1 MGEEKEMLD
10 PNVVGRSV
18 PQCCRCN
25 ELEERC
31 KKAEVRCEELGFEL
45 QKKKEH
51 CEELGAKVMAL
62 EGEKFEFEDKV
73 KVLSKGLERLK
84 EVSGGEIK
92 PIVDLAE
99 DNDKVLQCEKI
110 RAESEVEVWK
120 DKYKKLES
128 WALQFG
134 MGRDGDEEN
143 GKEQESKPISNEGN
157 LHLDTSFG
165 FWQNLEKV
173 AALGNKKIGD
183 IQSVGTPSD
192 GIFHRS
198 HILDV
203 LPSRKTKQ
211 LTFQTEESHGKN
223 MAPSTLIDRQG
234 SESISVSAC
243 FAADGKESNN
253 SSAQNNQD
261 SLDLDENLLFVATPK
276 RKRTC
281 NVVTSESESDDDNI
295 LICKLKRKH
304 IQEPSS
310 DQVRPDLSSSPPA
323 NISEDNKVT
332 DSVMTRRRLWP
343 LRKCARKSQD
353 DKISSCRPRKAK
365 NQQSIPTN
373 DDADDE
379 SEEDLSYSEGENMSD
394 FIVDDSDVSNCED
407 TSSTSQDVANSDV
420 ADSDSANSQDVQD
433 SNMESYSQDVSDEDM
448 DFGNILSKIQRS
460 KTNMKWE
467 FEADMLAAFGKDPEL
482 CMKAVCALY
491 RQQTSEEQMSK
502 GALLSN
508 QRGFNKFDAYKG
520 SILAEFLTDGDPYGG
535 LKKSVKELQE
545 NDPEAVELCR
555 SLATHY
561 SKQLYEIY
569 KNKEDPLFPG

>member
-1 MGEEKEMLD
+1 
-10 PNVVGRSV
+10 
-18 PQCCRCN
+18 
-25 ELEERC
+25 
-31 KKAEVRCEELGFEL
+31 
-45 QKKKEH
+45 
-51 CEELGAKVMAL
+51 
-62 EGEKFEFEDKV
+62 
-73 KVLSKGLERLK
+73 
-84 EVSGGEIK
+84 
-92 PIVDLAE
+92 
-99 DNDKVLQCEKI
+99 
-110 RAESEVEVWK
+110 
-120 DKYKKLES
+120 
-128 WALQFG
+128 
-134 MGRDGDEEN
+134 
-143 GKEQESKPISNEGN
+143 
-157 LHLDTSFG
+157 
-165 FWQNLEKV
+165 
-173 AALGNKKIGD
+173 
-183 IQSVGTPSD
+183 
-192 GIFHRS
+192 
-198 HILDV
+198 
-203 LPSRKTKQ
+203 
-211 LTFQTEESHGKN
+211 
-223 MAPSTLIDRQG
+223 MAPSTLIGAKSAPTSVIDIIDSDDEPNITQNPVTDRQG

-460 KTNMKWE
+460 K
-467 FEADMLAAFGKDPEL
+467 ADMLAAFGKDPEL

-508 QRGFNKFDAYKG
+508 QRGFNKFDAYK
-520 SILAEFLTDGDPYGG
+520 
-535 LKKSVKELQE
+535 
-545 NDPEAVELCR
+545 
-555 SLATHY
+555 
-561 SKQLYEIY
+561 
-569 KNKEDPLFPG
+569 

>member
-1 MGEEKEMLD
+1 M
-10 PNVVGRSV
+10 
-18 PQCCRCN
+18 
-25 ELEERC
+25 
-31 KKAEVRCEELGFEL
+31 
-45 QKKKEH
+45 
-51 CEELGAKVMAL
+51 
-62 EGEKFEFEDKV
+62 
-73 KVLSKGLERLK
+73 
-84 EVSGGEIK
+84 
-92 PIVDLAE
+92 
-99 DNDKVLQCEKI
+99 
-110 RAESEVEVWK
+110 
-120 DKYKKLES
+120 
-128 WALQFG
+128 
-134 MGRDGDEEN
+134 
-143 GKEQESKPISNEGN
+143 
-157 LHLDTSFG
+157 
-165 FWQNLEKV
+165 
-173 AALGNKKIGD
+173 
-183 IQSVGTPSD
+183 
-192 GIFHRS
+192 
-198 HILDV
+198 

-223 MAPSTLIDRQG
+223 MAPSTLIGAKSAPTSVIDIIDSDDEPNIIQNPVPDRQG
-234 SESISVSAC
+234 SESISVSTC

-261 SLDLDENLLFVATPK
+261 SLDLDENLLFVATHK

-323 NISEDNKVT
+323 NISEDDKVT
-332 DSVMTRRRLWP
+332 DTVMTRRRLWP

-373 DDADDE
+373 DDADADADDE

-433 SNMESYSQDVSDEDM
+433 SNMESYSQDVLDEDM
-448 DFGNILSKIQRS
+448 DFGKILSKIQRS

-467 FEADMLAAFGKDPEL
+467 FEAGMLAAFGKDPEL

-491 RQQTSEEQMSK
+491 RQQTSVEQLSK

-508 QRGFNKFDAYKG
+508 QRGFNKFDAYK
-520 SILAEFLTDGDPYGG
+520 
-535 LKKSVKELQE
+535 
-545 NDPEAVELCR
+545 
-555 SLATHY
+555 
-561 SKQLYEIY
+561 
-569 KNKEDPLFPG
+569 

>member
-10 PNVVGRSV
+10 PNVVGRSM

-73 KVLSKGLERLK
+73 KVLSKGLERLI

-120 DKYKKLES
+120 VKYKKLES

-134 MGRDGDEEN
+134 MGRDDDEEN

-173 AALGNKKIGD
+173 VALGNKKIRD

-203 LPSRKTKQ
+203 LPSRKTKHVIDIIDSDDEPNITQ
-211 LTFQTEESHGKN
+211 NPVT
-223 MAPSTLIDRQG
+223 DRQG
-234 SESISVSAC
+234 SESISVSTC

-253 SSAQNNQD
+253 SSAQKYRD
-261 SLDLDENLLFVATPK
+261 SLDLDENLLF
-276 RKRTC
+276 
-281 NVVTSESESDDDNI
+281 
-295 LICKLKRKH
+295 LKRKH

-310 DQVRPDLSSSPPA
+310 DQVRPDSSSSPPA
-323 NISEDNKVT
+323 NIQDDKVT
-332 DSVMTRRRLWP
+332 DTVMTRRRLRP

-373 DDADDE
+373 DDADSDDE

-394 FIVDDSDVSNCED
+394 FIVDDSD
-407 TSSTSQDVANSDV
+407 DVL
-420 ADSDSANSQDVQD
+420 
-433 SNMESYSQDVSDEDM
+433 DEDM
-448 DFGNILSKIQRS
+448 DFGKILSKIQRS

-467 FEADMLAAFGKDPEL
+467 FEADMLAAFGKDPKL

-491 RQQTSEEQMSK
+491 RQQTSVEQLSK

-508 QRGFNKFDAYKG
+508 QRGFNKFDAYK
-520 SILAEFLTDGDPYGG
+520 
-535 LKKSVKELQE
+535 
-545 NDPEAVELCR
+545 
-555 SLATHY
+555 
-561 SKQLYEIY
+561 
-569 KNKEDPLFPG
+569 

>member
-73 KVLSKGLERLK
+73 KVLSKGLERLI

-173 AALGNKKIGD
+173 VALGNKKIRD
-183 IQSVGTPSD
+183 IQSVGNNLATQWKYGP
-192 GIFHRS
+192 IAF
-198 HILDV
+198 V
-203 LPSRKTKQ
+203 L
-211 LTFQTEESHGKN
+211 F
-223 MAPSTLIDRQG
+223 
-234 SESISVSAC
+234 
-243 FAADGKESNN
+243 
-253 SSAQNNQD
+253 
-261 SLDLDENLLFVATPK
+261 
-276 RKRTC
+276 
-281 NVVTSESESDDDNI
+281 I
-295 LICKLKRKH
+295 LIL
-304 IQEPSS
+304 IFFGEEVLN
-310 DQVRPDLSSSPPA
+310 DF
-323 NISEDNKVT
+323 
-332 DSVMTRRRLWP
+332 
-343 LRKCARKSQD
+343 
-353 DKISSCRPRKAK
+353 
-365 NQQSIPTN
+365 NQLFYRT
-373 DDADDE
+373 A
-379 SEEDLSYSEGENMSD
+379 
-394 FIVDDSDVSNCED
+394 
-407 TSSTSQDVANSDV
+407 
-420 ADSDSANSQDVQD
+420 
-433 SNMESYSQDVSDEDM
+433 
-448 DFGNILSKIQRS
+448 ILS
-460 KTNMKWE
+460 
-467 FEADMLAAFGKDPEL
+467 
-482 CMKAVCALY
+482 
-491 RQQTSEEQMSK
+491 
-502 GALLSN
+502 
-508 QRGFNKFDAYKG
+508 
-520 SILAEFLTDGDPYGG
+520 
-535 LKKSVKELQE
+535 
-545 NDPEAVELCR
+545 
-555 SLATHY
+555 
-561 SKQLYEIY
+561 
-569 KNKEDPLFPG
+569 

>member
-508 QRGFNKFDAYKG
+508 QRGFNKFDAYN
-520 SILAEFLTDGDPYGG
+520 ILAEFLTDGDPYGG

>member
-1 MGEEKEMLD
+1 
-10 PNVVGRSV
+10 
-18 PQCCRCN
+18 
-25 ELEERC
+25 
-31 KKAEVRCEELGFEL
+31 
-45 QKKKEH
+45 
-51 CEELGAKVMAL
+51 
-62 EGEKFEFEDKV
+62 
-73 KVLSKGLERLK
+73 
-84 EVSGGEIK
+84 
-92 PIVDLAE
+92 
-99 DNDKVLQCEKI
+99 
-110 RAESEVEVWK
+110 
-120 DKYKKLES
+120 
-128 WALQFG
+128 
-134 MGRDGDEEN
+134 
-143 GKEQESKPISNEGN
+143 
-157 LHLDTSFG
+157 
-165 FWQNLEKV
+165 
-173 AALGNKKIGD
+173 
-183 IQSVGTPSD
+183 
-192 GIFHRS
+192 
-198 HILDV
+198 
-203 LPSRKTKQ
+203 
-211 LTFQTEESHGKN
+211 
-223 MAPSTLIDRQG
+223 MAPSTLIGAKSAPTSVIDIIDSDDEPNITQNPVTDRQG
-234 SESISVSAC
+234 SESISVSTC
-243 FAADGKESNN
+243 FAADRKESNN

-310 DQVRPDLSSSPPA
+310 DQVRPDSSSSPPA
-323 NISEDNKVT
+323 NIQDDKVT
-332 DSVMTRRRLWP
+332 DTVMTRRRLRP

-460 KTNMKWE
+460 K
-467 FEADMLAAFGKDPEL
+467 ADMLAAFGKDPEL

-508 QRGFNKFDAYKG
+508 QRGFNKFDAYK
-520 SILAEFLTDGDPYGG
+520 
-535 LKKSVKELQE
+535 
-545 NDPEAVELCR
+545 
-555 SLATHY
+555 
-561 SKQLYEIY
+561 
-569 KNKEDPLFPG
+569 

>member
-10 PNVVGRSV
+10 PNVVGRSM

-73 KVLSKGLERLK
+73 KVLSKGLERLI

-120 DKYKKLES
+120 VKYKKLES
-128 WALQFG
+128 WAVQFG
-134 MGRDGDEEN
+134 MGRDDDEEN

-173 AALGNKKIGD
+173 AALGNKKIRD
-183 IQSVGTPSD
+183 IQSNPVP
-192 GIFHRS
+192 
-198 HILDV
+198 
-203 LPSRKTKQ
+203 
-211 LTFQTEESHGKN
+211 
-223 MAPSTLIDRQG
+223 DRQG
-234 SESISVSAC
+234 SESISVSTC

-253 SSAQNNQD
+253 SSAQKYRD
-261 SLDLDENLLFVATPK
+261 SLDLDENLLF
-276 RKRTC
+276 
-281 NVVTSESESDDDNI
+281 
-295 LICKLKRKH
+295 LKRKH

-310 DQVRPDLSSSPPA
+310 DQVRPDSSSSPPA
-323 NISEDNKVT
+323 NIQDDKVT
-332 DSVMTRRRLWP
+332 DTVMTRRRLRP

-373 DDADDE
+373 DDADSDDE

-407 TSSTSQDVANSDV
+407 TSSTSQDVANSY
-420 ADSDSANSQDVQD
+420 VQD
-433 SNMESYSQDVSDEDM
+433 SNMESYSQDVLDEDM
-448 DFGNILSKIQRS
+448 DFGKILSKIQRS

-467 FEADMLAAFGKDPEL
+467 FEAGMLAAFGKDPEL

-491 RQQTSEEQMSK
+491 RQQTSVEQLSK

-535 LKKSVKELQE
+535 LKKSMKELQE
-545 NDPEAVELCR
+545 NDQKAVELCR

-569 KNKEDPLFPG
+569 KNKRILFSLARATTDSFLILAAAETGFNHPSAELSPNNGKTCYLEEPL

>member
-1 MGEEKEMLD
+1 M
-10 PNVVGRSV
+10 
-18 PQCCRCN
+18 
-25 ELEERC
+25 
-31 KKAEVRCEELGFEL
+31 
-45 QKKKEH
+45 
-51 CEELGAKVMAL
+51 
-62 EGEKFEFEDKV
+62 
-73 KVLSKGLERLK
+73 
-84 EVSGGEIK
+84 
-92 PIVDLAE
+92 
-99 DNDKVLQCEKI
+99 
-110 RAESEVEVWK
+110 
-120 DKYKKLES
+120 
-128 WALQFG
+128 
-134 MGRDGDEEN
+134 
-143 GKEQESKPISNEGN
+143 
-157 LHLDTSFG
+157 
-165 FWQNLEKV
+165 
-173 AALGNKKIGD
+173 
-183 IQSVGTPSD
+183 
-192 GIFHRS
+192 
-198 HILDV
+198 
-203 LPSRKTKQ
+203 
-211 LTFQTEESHGKN
+211 
-223 MAPSTLIDRQG
+223 
-234 SESISVSAC
+234 
-243 FAADGKESNN
+243 
-253 SSAQNNQD
+253 
-261 SLDLDENLLFVATPK
+261 DLDENLLFVATPK

-373 DDADDE
+373 DDADSDDE

-508 QRGFNKFDAYKG
+508 QRGFNKFDAYK
-520 SILAEFLTDGDPYGG
+520 
-535 LKKSVKELQE
+535 
-545 NDPEAVELCR
+545 
-555 SLATHY
+555 
-561 SKQLYEIY
+561 
-569 KNKEDPLFPG
+569 

>member
-1 MGEEKEMLD
+1 
-10 PNVVGRSV
+10 
-18 PQCCRCN
+18 
-25 ELEERC
+25 
-31 KKAEVRCEELGFEL
+31 
-45 QKKKEH
+45 
-51 CEELGAKVMAL
+51 
-62 EGEKFEFEDKV
+62 
-73 KVLSKGLERLK
+73 
-84 EVSGGEIK
+84 
-92 PIVDLAE
+92 
-99 DNDKVLQCEKI
+99 
-110 RAESEVEVWK
+110 
-120 DKYKKLES
+120 
-128 WALQFG
+128 
-134 MGRDGDEEN
+134 
-143 GKEQESKPISNEGN
+143 
-157 LHLDTSFG
+157 
-165 FWQNLEKV
+165 
-173 AALGNKKIGD
+173 
-183 IQSVGTPSD
+183 
-192 GIFHRS
+192 
-198 HILDV
+198 
-203 LPSRKTKQ
+203 
-211 LTFQTEESHGKN
+211 
-223 MAPSTLIDRQG
+223 MAPSTLIGAKSAPTSVIDIIDSDDEPNITQNPVPDRQG
-234 SESISVSAC
+234 SESISVSTC

-310 DQVRPDLSSSPPA
+310 DQVRPDSSSSPPA
-323 NISEDNKVT
+323 NIQDDKVT
-332 DSVMTRRRLWP
+332 DTVMTRRRLWP

-373 DDADDE
+373 DDADSDDE

-433 SNMESYSQDVSDEDM
+433 SNMESYSQDVLDEDM
-448 DFGNILSKIQRS
+448 DFGKILSKIQRS

-467 FEADMLAAFGKDPEL
+467 FEAGMLAAFGKDPEL

-508 QRGFNKFDAYKG
+508 QRGFNKFDAYK
-520 SILAEFLTDGDPYGG
+520 
-535 LKKSVKELQE
+535 
-545 NDPEAVELCR
+545 
-555 SLATHY
+555 
-561 SKQLYEIY
+561 
-569 KNKEDPLFPG
+569 